1 MNLSCVN
8 RSSRPSLLWV
18 SSSCFSPALSLSLFL
33 SCHSFSF
40 CAPEV
45 AFRCSPWKSRRE
57 PTLRV
62 ISQQNLSIAGVT
74 YSSRH
79 YYSTTGTTT
88 ITIIRGCRRS
98 DSRDPFLIFPVL
110 DVVFPFASRPA
121 SFSSSSS
128 SCFCSSSYPSRYLYG
143 LGLLSPRA
151 LVGESKFNGDRRVKP
166 SIFRPFLSI

>member
-1 MNLSCVN
+1 MRQSFLASLAPLGILVLLF
-8 RSSRPSLLWV
+8 SRP
-18 SSSCFSPALSLSLFL
+18 LSLSLSFL
-33 SCHSFSF
+33 PFLF
-40 CAPEV
+40 LL
-45 AFRCSPWKSRRE
+45 RSRGCL
-57 PTLRV
+57 PL
-62 ISQQNLSIAGVT
+62 LSVEIPARADA
-74 YSSRH
+74 SSYQSAESVNRRGNVFQPALLLYH
-79 YYSTTGTTT
+79 HTTT